1 MKIFKRISLL
11 LVSLVIWSAFLI
23 YGITDGFLL
32 KSISS
37 DNSSEAFIEA
47 TKEKIDQEFVGN
59 LALMLIEN
67 GRGSNSYFH
76 AVEGD
81 IDENTVFLMASVS
94 KWVTSWGVLA
104 LVES

>member
-1 MKIFKRISLL
+1 
-11 LVSLVIWSAFLI
+11 
-23 YGITDGFLL
+23 
-32 KSISS
+32 
-37 DNSSEAFIEA
+37 
-47 TKEKIDQEFVGN
+47 
-59 LALMLIEN
+59 MLIEN

-81 IDENTVFLMASVS
+81 NDENTVFLMASVS